1 MLLFINTLQE
11 LLMAR
16 ITVED
21 CLKQIPNRFELT
33 LAATYRARMLAQGHT
48 PKIESKDKPTVTA
61 LREIATGKVG
71 IEMLRRVP
79 T

>member
-1 MLLFINTLQE
+1 V
-11 LLMAR
+11 AR

-21 CLKQIPNRFELT
+21 CLKSIPNRFQLT

-48 PKIESKDKPTVTA
+48 PKVEGRDKPTVLA